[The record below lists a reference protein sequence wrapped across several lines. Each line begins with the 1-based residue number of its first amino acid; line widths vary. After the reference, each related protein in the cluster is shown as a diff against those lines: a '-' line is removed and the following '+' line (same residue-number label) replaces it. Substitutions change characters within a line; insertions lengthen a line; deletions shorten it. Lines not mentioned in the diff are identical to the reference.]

1 MSPHPEDAFWSEYT
15 GYFVLKILHNS
26 LQEDIQDFKV
36 SSNFSLMSVF
46 TVLTKQI
53 RAALQNSICNFAAP
67 VHTFRG
73 VRRKPNMH
81 FLVLPQ
87 GHLSG

>member
-15 GYFVLKILHNS
+15 GYFVLKISHNS
-26 LQEDIQDFKV
+26 LEEDIQAFKV
-36 SSNFSLMSVF
+36 SSNFNLMFVF
-46 TVLTKQI
+46 TVLTQQI
-53 RAALQNSICNFAAP
+53 RVALQNSICNFATP

-73 VRRKPNMH
+73 VRRKPNMY

-87 GHLSG
+87 GRLSG